1 MRISDWSSDVC
12 SSDLFP
18 NLGAGLGIQSNEHT
32 VVLLQEDL
40 AIAKAQTTANVV
52 AAQNCLNGRV
62 LLREVGPYDLLIVV
76 QVKRSEARRVG
87 KECVS
92 TCRSGWSPSH

>member
-1 MRISDWSSDVC
+1 MRSIGVRSA
-12 SSDLFP
+12 DLRIGVFDFP

-76 QVKRSEARRVG
+76 QVK
-87 KECVS
+87 CVNVV
-92 TCRSGWSPSH
+92 RESGVEVRKSGG